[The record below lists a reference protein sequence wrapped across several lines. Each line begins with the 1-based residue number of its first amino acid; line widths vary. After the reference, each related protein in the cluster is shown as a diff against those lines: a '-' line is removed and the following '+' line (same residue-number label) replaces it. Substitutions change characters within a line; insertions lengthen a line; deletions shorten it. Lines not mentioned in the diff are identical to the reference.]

1 MGSERGI
8 MDFKTAIKE
17 GKVVVVAGAGI
28 SKDPPSNLPSWWDY
42 NYILL
47 ESIGKLGAQCIG
59 QDDNL
64 LNVDQLINKLSVVSI
79 SEFVENRI
87 AGKSY
92 YPLLSLLDG
101 AKPNTNHYML
111 ADLAQSKSICAIIT
125 TNFDTLLETAFKQ
138 KGVLY
143 NSFDAISDYYIDNQS
158 SKFPIYKIHGSAN
171 NTDFAIDT
179 VHQKL
184 KGLSV
189 EKREVMKKLFTNCH
203 VLFIGFSGQDFLF
216 GSDYIPIQANR
227 EGVTWLAHPGSRFN
241 KYTKDILDS
250 LDVNV
255 IETTLLDFYNKNNW
269 SVTSAVDQ
277 RVGETDSFH
286 KIAERA
292 IIGLLE
298 SSHIGEAACL
308 GLCLNLLEDV
318 EETDE
323 ADTLYGLTESYL
335 FNKKEMNMIEGLKHI
350 SLLTAMASHAVKY
363 KDYEKARFYCVLQVR
378 IFEEQ
383 EKFIKEIG
391 DNIAAFRERSLNKST
406 VMNNIGQIY
415 TYENNYSKALEC
427 FASTF
432 HLAYQA
438 MSWENMAYAL
448 FNIGNIKAYLWEK
461 ERLFNKNV
469 LPKFFVFFE
478 CAKRVAEHGGY
489 AQIQFD
495 VNSELVKYYSMFGQ
509 RELMEG
515 ALKKINQLQILSTKN
530 SINQK
535 EALRIQQY
543 RKEFKELSPWPKDHF
558 PLCEPYDHVH
568 IWHPFGQRPVLSCPE
583 GIKAKSIYES
593 GQYMTCLD
601 YLSTA
606 INKNIEDKQYMVA
619 DMLLDVSVGIMLDLS
634 NKAAL
639 IDDMHTHEVFLKR
652 AQECLEQCVKLEI
665 DLLRIDYLA
674 ETLGTLSKVNYLLSQ
689 DSVVDDFTCFQA
701 ELTLCFSSD
710 PTECWQSMQAM
721 EVAAYINNSKG
732 RTIPARHYCEMYLD
746 MADKYPNVT
755 DPINIGLIR
764 KLYKSIL

>member
-1 MGSERGI
+1 

-28 SKDPPSNLPSWWDY
+28 SKDSPSNLPSWWDY

-47 ESIGKLGAQCIG
+47 ESIGKIGAQCIG

-64 LNVDQLINKLSVVSI
+64 LDVEQLINKLSVVSI

-101 AKPNTNHYML
+101 AEPNINHYML

-125 TNFDTLLETAFKQ
+125 TNFDTLLETAFEQ

-143 NSFDAISDYYIDNQS
+143 NSFDAISDYYIDNKS

-171 NTDFAIDT
+171 NTDYAIDT

-255 IETTLLDFYNKNNW
+255 IETTLLDFYKKNNW
-269 SVTSAVDQ
+269 SITSTVDQ
-277 RVGETDSFH
+277 RGGETDSFH
-286 KIAERA
+286 KIAERT
-292 IIGLLE
+292 IIELLE
-298 SSHIGEAACL
+298 ASHIGEAACL
-308 GLCLNLLEDV
+308 GLCLNLLDDV
-318 EETDE
+318 GE
-323 ADTLYGLTESYL
+323 ANQADNLDGLAESYL
-335 FNKKEMNMIEGLKHI
+335 FDKKEMNMIDGLKHM
-350 SLLTAMASHAVKY
+350 SLLTALVSHALKN
-363 KDYEKARFYCVLQVR
+363 KDYKKARLYCTMQVR
-378 IFEEQ
+378 IFEEH

-406 VMNNIGQIY
+406 VMNHIGQIF
-415 TYENNYSKALEC
+415 TYENNYSEALVY
-427 FASTF
+427 FASTLY
-432 HLAYQA
+432 LAYQA

-461 ERLFNKNV
+461 ERRVNKKV

-478 CAKRVAEHGGY
+478 CARRVAEHGGY

-495 VNSELVKYYSMFGQ
+495 VNCKLVRYYSIFGQ
-509 RELMEG
+509 RELLEG
-515 ALKKINQLQILSTKN
+515 ALKKINQLQMLSTKN
-530 SINQK
+530 STNQQ
-535 EALRIQQY
+535 EALRVQQY
-543 RKEFKELSPWPKDHF
+543 KKEFQELPAWPKDHF
-558 PLCEPYDHVH
+558 PMYEPYDHEL

-583 GIKAKSIYES
+583 GIQAKSIYES
-593 GQYMTCLD
+593 GQYMLCLD

-619 DMLLDVSVGIMLDLS
+619 DMLLDVAVGILLDFS

-639 IDDMHTHEVFLKR
+639 IDDMHTHEVCLKR

-689 DSVVDDFTCFQA
+689 GCAVDDFTCFQA

-710 PTECWQSMQAM
+710 PTECWQSMLAM

-732 RTIPARHYCEMYLD
+732 RTIPARYYCEMYLD
-746 MADKYPNVT
+746 MADKYPNVSDT
-755 DPINIGLIR
+755 INIELMR
-764 KLYKSIL
+764 KLHRSIL